1 MIVYTGDW
9 VKVMGAWRQVV
20 FVNPRDNTFK
30 TVSPI
35 DGEYLTWGTD
45 APEVF
50 EDHLSDISFQ
60 EKLAEA
66 GL

>member
-1 MIVYTGDW
+1 M
-9 VKVMGAWRQVV
+9 
-20 FVNPRDNTFK
+20 FVNPRDDTFK
-30 TVSPI
+30 TISPI

-50 EDHLSDISFQ
+50 EDHLSDVSFQ
-60 EKLAEA
+60 DRLERA

>member
-1 MIVYTGDW
+1 MIVYIGDW

-20 FVNPRDNTFK
+20 FVNPLDDTFK
-30 TVSPI
+30 TISAVDS
-35 DGEYLTWGTD
+35 EYMTWGTD

-60 EKLAEA
+60 DILEKA

>member
-20 FVNPRDNTFK
+20 SVNPLDDTFK
-30 TVSPI
+30 TVSPV
-35 DGEYLTWGTD
+35 DGEYLTWGTKV
-45 APEVF
+45 PEVF
-50 EDHLSDISFQ
+50 EDHLNDISFQ
-60 EKLAEA
+60 DKLERA